1 LLLDVSSDTL
11 QVLAG
16 PGVRLLPYLL
26 KVCQRHTYGVR
37 KWLHDSQQYQLCLE
51 VPGLG
56 NGMRQCLFG
65 QGRAVKG
72 YQNALVHQSPSL
84 LGQSVNL
91 ANWDDKQ
98 QTCVSPVQ
106 FTDYSLRCLDHSVH
120 LRLVFNN
127 REQSAVKI
135 LLTPKQ
141 VTQAGHER
149 HIISYARPA
158 HPAQA

>member
-1 LLLDVSSDTL
+1 
-11 QVLAG
+11 
-16 PGVRLLPYLL
+16 
-26 KVCQRHTYGVR
+26 VR
-37 KWLHDSQQYQLCLE
+37 KWLYDSQQDQLRVKLL
-51 VPGLG
+51 GLG
-56 NGMRQCLFG
+56 DGVRQCLFG

-72 YQNALVHQSPSL
+72 YQNALVHQSPYL

-135 LLTPKQ
+135 LLTPEQ
-141 VTQAGHER
+141 VTQAGHKR
-149 HIISYARPA
+149 QIISYARLA
-158 HPAQA
+158 HPAQT